1 MPPRTLRLLCCSLL
15 TLCFIASICLF
26 GTSAGP
32 VYSGLTAHE
41 WGTFTSVAGPDGQ
54 AVEWSPLTGSTD
66 LPSFVEQFQKGGYKL
81 GLRGTVR
88 METPVLYFYAPAEE
102 TVSVQVSFSKG
113 VITEWYPHAS
123 RVGPGTALHDGTLYQ
138 GQPDGSIAWDSVTLS
153 PSLAADFPQEA
164 SSDRY
169 YAARATTS
177 TPLGVHT
184 LTGEQHE
191 KFLFYRGVS
200 VFPVPISAT
209 LMPAGAVCAENRGN
223 FTFPSIIL
231 FERSGEKVGYR
242 IGGGLPNDPG
252 NPGIL
257 PASSKTTGQAAS
269 LALDPPELTATVDS
283 LARDLEGIL
292 VAQGLYQ
299 NEAQA
304 MVQTWRDSWFEEGSR
319 LLYIVPPEFVN
330 AVLPLTIKPAPIQT
344 TRVFVGRLELVTPAT
359 ASAVENAFAE
369 HDRATLAKYARF
381 LEPILKT
388 MIENAPSSDKAKE
401 FHDDLNLYYNSQF
414 R

>member
-1 MPPRTLRLLCCSLL
+1 MPPRTLRLLCCALL
-15 TLCFIASICLF
+15 TPCFIASICLL
-26 GTSAGP
+26 GTSARP

-54 AVEWSPLTGSTD
+54 AVQWSPLTGSTD
-66 LPSFVEQFQKGGYKL
+66 LPGFVEQFQKGGYKL

-88 METPVLYFYAPAEE
+88 METPVLYFYAPAEQ

-123 RVGPGTALHDGTLYQ
+123 RVAPRTALHDGTLYQ
-138 GQPDGSIAWDSVTLS
+138 SQPDGSIAWDSVTLS
-153 PSLAADFPQEA
+153 PSLAPDFPREA
-164 SSDRY
+164 RSDRY

-177 TPLGVHT
+177 TPLRVQT
-184 LTGEQHE
+184 PTGQQRE

-200 VFPVPISAT
+200 VFDVPISAT
-209 LMPAGAVCAENRGN
+209 VTPAGEVRARNRGN
-223 FTFPSIIL
+223 FTFPAIIL
-231 FERSGEKVGYR
+231 FERRGEKVGYR
-242 IGGGLPNDPG
+242 IANALQ
-252 NPGIL
+252 
-257 PASSKTTGQAAS
+257 TEVT
-269 LALDPPELTATVDS
+269 LDPPELTATVDS

-304 MVQTWRDSWFEEGSR
+304 MVETWRDSWFEEGSR

-330 AVLPLTIKPAPIQT
+330 IILPLTIKPAPMQT
-344 TRVFVGRLELVTPAT
+344 TRVFVGRLELVTQAT
-359 ASAVENAFAE
+359 ANAVENAFAQ

-388 MIENAPSSDKAKE
+388 MVDSARGSDKIQE
-401 FHDDLNLYYNSQF
+401 LRSDLNRYYIAQF